1 MEAGTIK
8 RSNYFSL
15 DYRFVVRV
23 KDPTTTTTKDELI
36 VTADRLKQKG

>member
-1 MEAGTIK
+1 MEAGTVE

-15 DYRFVVRV
+15 DYRFLVRV
-23 KDPTTTTTKDELI
+23 KDPTTAATQDELI